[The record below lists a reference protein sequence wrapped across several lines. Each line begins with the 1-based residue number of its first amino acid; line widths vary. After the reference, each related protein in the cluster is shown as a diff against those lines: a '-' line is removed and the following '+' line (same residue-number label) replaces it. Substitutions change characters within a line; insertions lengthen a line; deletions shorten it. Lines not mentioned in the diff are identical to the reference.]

1 MLSKNDIKRIRSL
14 SDKKERQQ
22 QGLFIAEG
30 DKTCRDIIG
39 SKIRINSIYATAD
52 WLEQYTQIMPEG
64 CECVVLT
71 QKELEKLS
79 RHNAPQQAILL
90 AHIPE
95 NALNLETDS
104 LTLVLDNLQD
114 PGNLGTIIRTADW
127 YGIQNIFCSS
137 DTVDAYNPKVVDS
150 TMGSIG
156 RVNIVYGDIAELLQK
171 HKNIQVYGALLN
183 GESVYTAP
191 LQTPAFLIIGNEG
204 KGISKEI
211 MHLINRPLHI
221 PGKGGAESLNAAVA
235 TAILCDH
242 FAQKTTL

>member
-14 SDKKERQQ
+14 SEKKERQQ

-52 WLEQYTQIMPEG
+52 WLEQYTQIIPEG
-64 CECVVLT
+64 CDCVIVT

-79 RHNAPQQAILL
+79 RHNAPQQVIMLV
-90 AHIPE
+90 HIPK
-95 NALNLETDS
+95 NTLNLDSGS

-156 RVNIVYGDIAELLQK
+156 RVNIVYGDIAELLNK
-171 HKNIQVYGALLN
+171 YENIPVYGALLN

-211 MHLINRPLHI
+211 VHLINRPLHI

-242 FAQKTTL
+242 FEQKTTL